1 MKKIH
6 LKIEFASNDEN
17 MRESTLRWFDHIQRR
32 VTNSLVRKIVEE
44 DQK

>member
-1 MKKIH
+1 MKRIP

-17 MRESTLRWFDHIQRR
+17 MRESHLRWFDHIQRR
-32 VTNSLVRKIVEE
+32 VTNSLVRKIVEK

>member
-17 MRESTLRWFDHIQRR
+17 MRESHLRWFDHIQRR
-32 VTNSLVRKIVEE
+32 VANSLVRKIVEE
-44 DQK
+44 DKK